1 MLNPRHPVQKHADV
15 KKTGQSQKTSR
26 HLLRAS
32 IRDADGRKYVFII
45 DDAESWKVAIG
56 LNKLRTGSLVRSMAN
71 NMMPANE
78 VARVFN
84 SIPPITN

>member
-1 MLNPRHPVQKHADV
+1 MTPLYPVKNDADM

-32 IRDADGRKYVFII
+32 IRDTDGRKYVFVI

-84 SIPPITN
+84 SIPPIN